1 MALHLSRTDPQGH
14 PSQLRYAGMGN
25 SGADDFQSAF
35 WATKRAMTSASEAA
49 FGRHGVRAGQQYILA
64 ALCEQD
70 CQTPGELARRFGLA
84 TPTVTRTAMRMEA
97 VGLITREPH
106 PTDRRL
112 VRLCVTQ
119 RGRQIRRAID
129 REMRELD
136 DRALAS
142 MKPAERAELV
152 RYLTKI
158 RGNLAAR
165 GR

>member
-1 MALHLSRTDPQGH
+1 
-14 PSQLRYAGMGN
+14 
-25 SGADDFQSAF
+25 
-35 WATKRAMTSASEAA
+35 
-49 FGRHGVRAGQQYILA
+49 
-64 ALCEQD
+64 
-70 CQTPGELARRFGLA
+70 
-84 TPTVTRTAMRMEA
+84 MRMEA